1 MIDIISFSGC
11 IIIIIVMCISCKC
24 AMRDNRVIRH
34 SIIIPIHRIHRTHI
48 RPITIHPNIEPVQ
61 ILLESSKSKNVPI
74 AEIV

>member
-11 IIIIIVMCISCKC
+11 IIIIIVMCISCKR

-34 SIIIPIHRIHRTHI
+34 GIIIPIHRINRTHI
-48 RPITIHPNIEPVQ
+48 QPITIHPNIEPVQ
-61 ILLESSKSKNVPI
+61 ILLEDSNSKNVPI